1 MKRIRIGKDIK
12 IVWKILTNLKPLSLE
27 EKDIRLVL
35 TTPLGRKSDLPFHV
49 SNDIV
54 YSSYPGILQKE
65 TGVYKLT
72 LWVNYGKP
80 GQSVVDNSMAFKIVS
95 STCQEP
101 EQDINP
107 EETVTACGNLIVGV
121 TGDSA
126 YEIAVRN
133 GFVGSEKE
141 WLESLKGGTTSII
154 PSFKL
159 KDNMELEATYPNS
172 DNTDVERVVIGKVA
186 VTPKRE
192 YEEDEIYNI
201 LDIVGKDGCS
211 YISKKSANTDPPEND
226 ESWLCIA
233 KKGDSIKYEDLTP
246 EQLEE
251 LQKPATKSAEAL
263 SDLGKRLKVL
273 VWELEE
279 LEQISNLRDYVY
291 SVNEDDIEIEDG
303 YFTKKK
309 IKFADRKYDPSKYS
323 GKGYKILRKNIVG
336 YTVKLEFE
344 IESGCTNNGTIT
356 VSVNG
361 ISYDIEITSDSIT
374 AESVAQLIS
383 SSIPGSTLEGNVI
396 TFNGETSISFS
407 TTGIKGKVTNRYI
420 SEKNVLTQDMINEA
434 NTVYE
439 IRYDFDLNEKE
450 INIPEGCIL
459 KFEGGLLHNG
469 VVIGNNT
476 NINTEINKIFH
487 NIVLK
492 GLWKVKCAYPEWF
505 GAIGDGINDDSTS
518 IQDCINLFNIIYLT
532 NKYAIKEIN
541 INKSVIFN
549 NGELLS
555 IPIRGNSRNIF
566 SSTTE
571 NIDIIF
577 NNVKINGNSSELFEE
592 KVDKYNNLIR
602 IENARN
608 VEFINCEIFNHAQ
621 YSDTDEIEWAKRYIY
636 AINLFECDN
645 VVFNNC
651 YFHNNRTE
659 QIAIGSYS
667 EKTLCKITNC
677 SCNKNEQALALFL
690 LFGLKEGII
699 TNNTF
704 YNNYRTFINIFS
716 DNLIIANNIF
726 IKTTSRGITTE
737 NYGDYYHMKNIIV
750 DNNIIKDCQQ
760 GGINIG
766 IDSCFITN
774 NKIYNC
780 NNYGI
785 AAFGNKVGNIE
796 SANEAKKALPYANFE
811 FVTTYNITIK
821 NNEIHNIPN
830 NPESYSYGIYIRG
843 MLEYT
848 EDIINW
854 GTTEN
859 VIIENNIIDG
869 NEILYPLRIG
879 NINVEN
885 LNIINNTIY
894 NNGKNPPMLFSIK
907 NGNNISIMKNNIKI
921 VDNSLNVIRFDNY
934 CDYINNIILEDN
946 ICNIITQGDFL
957 AVQKANT
964 LGSIISVK
972 NNITL
977 GSDQIPD
984 NINAYKDNK
993 IPLFENIITID
1004 NLYEIPDKVSYRRGD
1019 VIKSTL
1025 YQTASGNIYKYINH
1039 AGTTGILEGVKC
1051 NIQENKNYIEI
1062 LSNIENLKI
1071 GDYLNIQ
1078 STKYKIYKIEKSEN
1092 KIYVSPITKSNG
1104 NNIDVQYYNPT
1115 FYNTNYSGIGI
1126 SSRNSQMREVDNGAY
1141 IYSKVNNQA
1150 EFWDGEA
1157 WRNSNG
1163 ENADIKKSG
1172 IFSKKPSEFDGIK
1185 IGYSYFC
1192 TDKQTSEGSTNGI
1205 MIYYKGNNVWVDALG
1220 RIVS

>member
-186 VTPKRE
+186 VTPKGE

-309 IKFADRKYDPSKYS
+309 IKFADRKYNPSAYS

-361 ISYDIEITSDSIT
+361 ISYNIEITSDSIT
-374 AESVAQLIS
+374 PESVAQLIS

-420 SEKNVLTQDMINEA
+420 SEKNVLTQDMINEP

-450 INIPEGCIL
+450 ITIPEGCVL
-459 KFEGGLLHNG
+459 KFEGG
-469 VVIGNNT
+469 
-476 NINTEINKIFH
+476 
-487 NIVLK
+487 
-492 GLWKVKCAYPEWF
+492 
-505 GAIGDGINDDSTS
+505 
-518 IQDCINLFNIIYLT
+518 
-532 NKYAIKEIN
+532 
-541 INKSVIFN
+541 
-549 NGELLS
+549 
-555 IPIRGNSRNIF
+555 
-566 SSTTE
+566 
-571 NIDIIF
+571 
-577 NNVKINGNSSELFEE
+577 
-592 KVDKYNNLIR
+592 
-602 IENARN
+602 
-608 VEFINCEIFNHAQ
+608 
-621 YSDTDEIEWAKRYIY
+621 
-636 AINLFECDN
+636 
-645 VVFNNC
+645 
-651 YFHNNRTE
+651 
-659 QIAIGSYS
+659 
-667 EKTLCKITNC
+667 
-677 SCNKNEQALALFL
+677 
-690 LFGLKEGII
+690 
-699 TNNTF
+699 
-704 YNNYRTFINIFS
+704 
-716 DNLIIANNIF
+716 
-726 IKTTSRGITTE
+726 
-737 NYGDYYHMKNIIV
+737 
-750 DNNIIKDCQQ
+750 
-760 GGINIG
+760 
-766 IDSCFITN
+766 
-774 NKIYNC
+774 
-780 NNYGI
+780 
-785 AAFGNKVGNIE
+785 
-796 SANEAKKALPYANFE
+796 
-811 FVTTYNITIK
+811 
-821 NNEIHNIPN
+821 
-830 NPESYSYGIYIRG
+830 
-843 MLEYT
+843 
-848 EDIINW
+848 
-854 GTTEN
+854 
-859 VIIENNIIDG
+859 
-869 NEILYPLRIG
+869 
-879 NINVEN
+879 
-885 LNIINNTIY
+885 
-894 NNGKNPPMLFSIK
+894 SIK
-907 NGNNISIMKNNIKI
+907 NGILISNNTIFSNYSINTSLNIVGNIYDEKGIRVSNTLIYKFISDKLQMSVSDFSDDYLYSNLEYIKNIGISDVVLCVQLTFDDSYKIYYRYENMEYTNIINILKKY
-921 VDNSLNVIRFDNY
+921 SLNVVAVKFHQQTGFDKEVLSTTLGKNWVNFLKQEINKY
-934 CDYINNIILEDN
+934 KNVNTVKYIAICNENPQWTKEGSMYIENILEVNDYIKSIGLKSYI
-946 ICNIITQGDFL
+946 
-957 AVQKANT
+957 AHANT
-964 LGSIISVK
+964 YQLSLCDKRLNTI
-972 NNITL
+972 
-977 GSDQIPD
+977 D
-984 NINAYKDNK
+984 INALNTYPTISFKDEK
-993 IPLFENIITID
+993 SEVESDVI
-1004 NLYEIPDKVSYRRGD
+1004 LYVKD
-1019 VIKSTL
+1019 VIKKYLDVLNNLFYPSKAAISETGTMNKIKSLRFPWQWRLEEAGETST
-1025 YQTASGNIYKYINH
+1025 YNIPLKVYYNTFFPAIKEYENNMQFINLFFCSPYD
-1039 AGTTGILEGVKC
+1039 TEER
-1051 NIQENKNYIEI
+1051 QEI
-1062 LSNIENLKI
+1062 LIEQLK
-1071 GDYLNIQ
+1071 
-1078 STKYKIYKIEKSEN
+1078 KYN
-1092 KIYVSPITKSNG
+1092 YVT
-1104 NNIDVQYYNPT
+1104 V
-1115 FYNTNYSGIGI
+1115 
-1126 SSRNSQMREVDNGAY
+1126 
-1141 IYSKVNNQA
+1141 
-1150 EFWDGEA
+1150 
-1157 WRNSNG
+1157 
-1163 ENADIKKSG
+1163 
-1172 IFSKKPSEFDGIK
+1172 
-1185 IGYSYFC
+1185 
-1192 TDKQTSEGSTNGI
+1192 
-1205 MIYYKGNNVWVDALG
+1205 
-1220 RIVS
+1220 

>member
-186 VTPKRE
+186 VTPKGE

-309 IKFADRKYDPSKYS
+309 IKFADRKYNPSAYS

-374 AESVAQLIS
+374 PESVAQLIS
-383 SSIPGSTLEGNVI
+383 SSIPGSTIEGNVI

-420 SEKNVLTQDMINEA
+420 SEKNVLTQDMINEP

-439 IRYDFDLNEKE
+439 IRYDFDLNEQIIYVPENCTIDFKGGNISNGCLISNKTVVYNLPKGTDLRGKIYNSRKE
-450 INIPEGCIL
+450 
-459 KFEGGLLHNG
+459 
-469 VVIGNNT
+469 
-476 NINTEINKIFH
+476 EIT
-487 NIVLK
+487 LK
-492 GLWKVKCAYPEWF
+492 G
-505 GAIGDGINDDSTS
+505 
-518 IQDCINLFNIIYLT
+518 
-532 NKYAIKEIN
+532 
-541 INKSVIFN
+541 
-549 NGELLS
+549 
-555 IPIRGNSRNIF
+555 
-566 SSTTE
+566 
-571 NIDIIF
+571 DIIKRNTKMLCDYF
-577 NNVKINGNSSELFEE
+577 ARAEGHYS
-592 KVDKYNNLIR
+592 VDKYGL
-602 IENARN
+602 
-608 VEFINCEIFNHAQ
+608 
-621 YSDTDEIEWAKRYIY
+621 SIY
-636 AINLFECDN
+636 ANN
-645 VVFNNC
+645 VMKV
-651 YFHNNRTE
+651 
-659 QIAIGSYS
+659 G
-667 EKTLCKITNC
+667 ITD
-677 SCNKNEQALALFL
+677 FI
-690 LFGLKEGII
+690 GII
-699 TNNTF
+699 RLAN
-704 YNNYRTFINIFS
+704 
-716 DNLIIANNIF
+716 DN
-726 IKTTSRGITTE
+726 E
-737 NYGDYYHMKNIIV
+737 NYNV
-750 DNNIIKDCQQ
+750 S
-760 GGINIG
+760 
-766 IDSCFITN
+766 IDTSYEQN
-774 NKIYNC
+774 
-780 NNYGI
+780 
-785 AAFGNKVGNIE
+785 
-796 SANEAKKALPYANFE
+796 SA
-811 FVTTYNITIK
+811 
-821 NNEIHNIPN
+821 
-830 NPESYSYGIYIRG
+830 
-843 MLEYT
+843 YT
-848 EDIINW
+848 
-854 GTTEN
+854 
-859 VIIENNIIDG
+859 
-869 NEILYPLRIG
+869 
-879 NINVEN
+879 
-885 LNIINNTIY
+885 
-894 NNGKNPPMLFSIK
+894 
-907 NGNNISIMKNNIKI
+907 
-921 VDNSLNVIRFDNY
+921 
-934 CDYINNIILEDN
+934 
-946 ICNIITQGDFL
+946 
-957 AVQKANT
+957 
-964 LGSIISVK
+964 
-972 NNITL
+972 
-977 GSDQIPD
+977 SDQ
-984 NINAYKDNK
+984 AY
-993 IPLFENIITID
+993 ID
-1004 NLYEIPDKVSYRRGD
+1004 NLYKNGIRELYALKFHTESRFDSTQPASVIMNKYVDFVTERVSNLKELGLKFSYVYIMNEETKWTENTEENEYVKYLVRLAENIKSLGFVPKISFTTFYELKNANKKLYD
-1019 VIKSTL
+1019 VIEPDFNFYPTVSFL
-1025 YQTASGNIYKYINH
+1025 DENAYYDENIAKEIVENIIQPLQSFWNEKYV
-1039 AGTTGILEGVKC
+1039 T
-1051 NIQENKNYIEI
+1051 
-1062 LSNIENLKI
+1062 S
-1071 GDYLNIQ
+1071 
-1078 STKYKIYKIEKSEN
+1078 
-1092 KIYVSPITKSNG
+1092 
-1104 NNIDVQYYNPT
+1104 
-1115 FYNTNYSGIGI
+1115 IGI
-1126 SSRNSQMREVDNGAY
+1126 SETGCTSREKSL
-1141 IYSKVNNQA
+1141 
-1150 EFWDGEA
+1150 
-1157 WRNSNG
+1157 RN
-1163 ENADIKKSG
+1163 
-1172 IFSKKPSEFDGIK
+1172 PSEYREALLGETRFGVLNLYWKVISDIINIVK
-1185 IGYSYFC
+1185 PDHVCMWYDDWI
-1192 TDKQTSEGSTNGI
+1192 SEKYVDMDDLYNTI
-1205 MIYYKGNNVWVDALG
+1205 VKEIY
-1220 RIVS
+1220 

>member
-186 VTPKRE
+186 VTPKGE

-374 AESVAQLIS
+374 PESVAQLIS

-420 SEKNVLTQDMINEA
+420 SEKNVLTQDMINEP

-439 IRYDFDLNEKE
+439 IRYDFDLNGNTIKLKE
-450 INIPEGCIL
+450 NVIL
-459 KFEGGLLHNG
+459 
-469 VVIGNNT
+469 
-476 NINTEINKIFH
+476 
-487 NIVLK
+487 
-492 GLWKVKCAYPEWF
+492 
-505 GAIGDGINDDSTS
+505 
-518 IQDCINLFNIIYLT
+518 LFNGG
-532 NKYAIKEIN
+532 EI
-541 INKSVIFN
+541 
-549 NGELLS
+549 
-555 IPIRGNSRNIF
+555 
-566 SSTTE
+566 
-571 NIDIIF
+571 
-577 NNVKINGNSSELFEE
+577 ING
-592 KVDKYNNLIR
+592 KV
-602 IENARN
+602 
-608 VEFINCEIFNHAQ
+608 
-621 YSDTDEIEWAKRYIY
+621 
-636 AINLFECDN
+636 
-645 VVFNNC
+645 
-651 YFHNNRTE
+651 
-659 QIAIGSYS
+659 
-667 EKTLCKITNC
+667 
-677 SCNKNEQALALFL
+677 
-690 LFGLKEGII
+690 
-699 TNNTF
+699 
-704 YNNYRTFINIFS
+704 FS
-716 DNLIIANNIF
+716 DN
-726 IKTTSRGITTE
+726 KTTKVINPPVINEGYNDEVYFGRFFDIEGFELTYKWDRMSTNVRLLMPDSNRDVTNFPFFT
-737 NYGDYYHMKNIIV
+737 NRCKR
-750 DNNIIKDCQQ
+750 KA
-760 GGINIG
+760 GIN
-766 IDSCFITN
+766 SYN
-774 NKIYNC
+774 VMIY
-780 NNYGI
+780 
-785 AAFGNKVGNIE
+785 
-796 SANEAKKALPYANFE
+796 ALPFSDNHVE
-811 FVTTYNITIK
+811 FSN
-821 NNEIHNIPN
+821 
-830 NPESYSYGIYIRG
+830 
-843 MLEYT
+843 
-848 EDIINW
+848 
-854 GTTEN
+854 
-859 VIIENNIIDG
+859 
-869 NEILYPLRIG
+869 
-879 NINVEN
+879 
-885 LNIINNTIY
+885 
-894 NNGKNPPMLFSIK
+894 
-907 NGNNISIMKNNIKI
+907 
-921 VDNSLNVIRFDNY
+921 
-934 CDYINNIILEDN
+934 
-946 ICNIITQGDFL
+946 QGQ
-957 AVQKANT
+957 A
-964 LGSIISVK
+964 
-972 NNITL
+972 
-977 GSDQIPD
+977 P
-984 NINAYKDNK
+984 
-993 IPLFENIITID
+993 
-1004 NLYEIPDKVSYRRGD
+1004 
-1019 VIKSTL
+1019 
-1025 YQTASGNIYKYINH
+1025 
-1039 AGTTGILEGVKC
+1039 
-1051 NIQENKNYIEI
+1051 
-1062 LSNIENLKI
+1062 
-1071 GDYLNIQ
+1071 
-1078 STKYKIYKIEKSEN
+1078 
-1092 KIYVSPITKSNG
+1092 
-1104 NNIDVQYYNPT
+1104 
-1115 FYNTNYSGIGI
+1115 
-1126 SSRNSQMREVDNGAY
+1126 
-1141 IYSKVNNQA
+1141 IYSL
-1150 EFWDGEA
+1150 
-1157 WRNSNG
+1157 S
-1163 ENADIKKSG
+1163 
-1172 IFSKKPSEFDGIK
+1172 
-1185 IGYSYFC
+1185 
-1192 TDKQTSEGSTNGI
+1192 
-1205 MIYYKGNNVWVDALG
+1205 
-1220 RIVS
+1220 

>member
-186 VTPKRE
+186 VTPKGE

-309 IKFADRKYDPSKYS
+309 IKFADRKYDPSTYS
-323 GKGYKILRKNIVG
+323 GKGYKILRKNIVE

-374 AESVAQLIS
+374 PESVAQLIS

-420 SEKNVLTQDMINEA
+420 SEKNVLTQDMINKT
-434 NTVYE
+434 NTIYE

-459 KFEGGLLHNG
+459 KFEGGSINNG
-469 VVIGNNT
+469 TLGGGFIRCNSINQEVFNSVSLKNNSVILFLYNNVYT
-476 NINTEINKIFH
+476 FLGDDYTTTTFRDAIYYAFNNINN
-487 NIVLK
+487 
-492 GLWKVKCAYPEWF
+492 
-505 GAIGDGINDDSTS
+505 
-518 IQDCINLFNIIYLT
+518 
-532 NKYAIKEIN
+532 
-541 INKSVIFN
+541 
-549 NGELLS
+549 
-555 IPIRGNSRNIF
+555 
-566 SSTTE
+566 
-571 NIDIIF
+571 
-577 NNVKINGNSSELFEE
+577 
-592 KVDKYNNLIR
+592 
-602 IENARN
+602 
-608 VEFINCEIFNHAQ
+608 
-621 YSDTDEIEWAKRYIY
+621 
-636 AINLFECDN
+636 
-645 VVFNNC
+645 
-651 YFHNNRTE
+651 
-659 QIAIGSYS
+659 
-667 EKTLCKITNC
+667 KTLVLPQNQTIIMYV
-677 SCNKNEQALALFL
+677 SLRLDNK
-690 LFGLKEGII
+690 
-699 TNNTF
+699 
-704 YNNYRTFINIFS
+704 
-716 DNLIIANNIF
+716 
-726 IKTTSRGITTE
+726 
-737 NYGDYYHMKNIIV
+737 H
-750 DNNIIKDCQQ
+750 
-760 GGINIG
+760 
-766 IDSCFITN
+766 
-774 NKIYNC
+774 
-780 NNYGI
+780 
-785 AAFGNKVGNIE
+785 
-796 SANEAKKALPYANFE
+796 NF
-811 FVTTYNITIK
+811 
-821 NNEIHNIPN
+821 
-830 NPESYSYGIYIRG
+830 
-843 MLEYT
+843 
-848 EDIINW
+848 
-854 GTTEN
+854 
-859 VIIENNIIDG
+859 IIDG
-869 NEILYPLRIG
+869 NGSTLNMNKDFYIG
-879 NINVEN
+879 NSSNFIIKN
-885 LNIINNTIY
+885 LNILNRGNDQDYPLWIQDGSNNFILDNVNWSGTYSNGKYYGGGIHIYSVGKSSDNRIHDFTVKNCNVKYSNVDGILIHSNCYNFTLENNTVHDCGAIGIEVEGRVGNY
-894 NNGKNPPMLFSIK
+894 NNFTLTPCK
-907 NGNNISIMKNNIKI
+907 NGRISNNCVYSCKDWGYLIIGGDNITMVNNIGVNNKGAGLILGSKYCNI
-921 VDNSLNVIRFDNY
+921 NSN
-934 CDYINNIILEDN
+934 ILEGTAKGLEISSEYFDEKGSN
-946 ICNIITQGDFL
+946 THINVLGNTIKATSRKRMLSKDIPFGIIHVSNSAFI
-957 AVQKANT
+957 N
-964 LGSIISVK
+964 VK
-972 NNITL
+972 NNNIVYYYTTE
-977 GSDQIPD
+977 GNNGAGISIASSQQC
-984 NINAYKDNK
+984 NINNNSVNAYNLIYGILVFNDFK
-993 IPLFENIITID
+993 INILESGFEWSSELKNIKSLNITIS
-1004 NLYEIPDKVSYRRGD
+1004 NNY
-1019 VIKSTL
+1019 VIGPTKAIGTL
-1025 YQTASGNIYKYINH
+1025 TDI
-1039 AGTTGILEGVKC
+1039 
-1051 NIQENKNYIEI
+1051 
-1062 LSNIENLKI
+1062 I
-1071 GDYLNIQ
+1071 GDYNEETNSNNINMLQVCNNFGKAEYIVYIGAAQSATNKFSILNN
-1078 STKYKIYKIEKSEN
+1078 YGNGKIKTDDTTIFNDLYDRVDYYQIGDR
-1092 KIYVSPITKSNG
+1092 VLDKSNNTSYFFSPVGWVDSLG
-1104 NNIDVQYYNPT
+1104 NKKEIRYAGLFNEKPT
-1115 FYNTNYSGIGI
+1115 
-1126 SSRNSQMREVDNGAY
+1126 E
-1141 IYSKVNNQA
+1141 
-1150 EFWDGEA
+1150 E
-1157 WRNSNG
+1157 
-1163 ENADIKKSG
+1163 
-1172 IFSKKPSEFDGIK
+1172 DGIK
-1185 IGYSYFC
+1185 KGFFYFC
-1192 TDKQTSEGSTNGI
+1192 IDKQTTEGLTNGI
-1205 MIYYKGNNVWVDALG
+1205 MIYHKGNNVWVDALG
-1220 RIVS
+1220 REIS